1 MLKDAAVD
9 DRRCWGD
16 RRGGQA
22 WRPVPTTMV

>member
-9 DRRCWGD
+9 DRCWRD